1 MDVIFFKIALFASL
15 ASSLC
20 YVVSILVKRV
30 VAAKIA
36 TWILL
41 AVFLFLTV
49 SFGFRCVTTG
59 SSELLTSHGI
69 LAFFAWAMSGGYL
82 ALQIKTK
89 TRVLGVLVAPLVSLI
104 LIGASIGIGVRV
116 ELPVILR
123 GSLVPLHV
131 LLTLTGEALLII
143 ASVAGGM
150 YLVQNRAIKKKRMGG
165 LVRLLPSLTDLDR
178 INHLSLLAGFPLLTL
193 GVLLGSL
200 LLSAVLGSHWQW
212 DPKFIWASIV
222 WFFYGILIYQ
232 RLFLGWKGHRP
243 ALYSSTAFSLL
254 LASYLAVRFFL
265 PTVHRFI

>member
-20 YVVSILVKRV
+20 YVLSILVKRV

-36 TWILL
+36 TWVLL

-59 SSELLTSHGI
+59 SSELLTSHGV
-69 LAFFAWAMSGGYL
+69 LVFFAWAMSGGYL

-104 LIGASIGIGVRV
+104 LIGASIGIGARM
-116 ELPVILR
+116 ELPVVLR

-150 YLVQNRAIKKKRMGG
+150 YLVQNRAIKKKKMGG
-165 LVRLLPSLTDLDR
+165 VVRLLPSLTDLDR

-200 LLSAVLGSHWQW
+200 WASAVLGGHWQW

-243 ALYSSTAFSLL
+243 ALYSSAAFSLL
-254 LASYLAVRFFL
+254 LASYLAVRLFL